1 MNRKQFNRRIWG
13 VVMVLVS
20 MLTFLCSNLYTLQYT
35 MGAEYATQSVAKV
48 AETEVVPASRGLI
61 LDRNGTV
68 LVSNEVSYQVSLNT
82 SLMGDSQERC
92 ENLLSL
98 IEVARQEGVVWADTL
113 PISTTPPFTYTTETP
128 FFTVST
134 DEEGN
139 EVKKLTKLGSLAV
152 NMKWINDPTK
162 EPEPVEEPEPE
173 EPSWWENLM
182 ISLGF
187 AEEEPVNQASEDDP
201 NRLPTAEELLGRM
214 CKSFGIQGTGA
225 IDEEQ
230 AKKDGQTVPTLNI
243 GDMSETDARAVAG
256 VLYELYYRSKINNW
270 PLYVFAEDVSTNFI
284 TSVKEQGLHG
294 VEIEAVT
301 VRKYNTQYAAHLLG
315 RVASMSPEEADYYMG
330 LDVGYN
336 LNDKVGKEGAEWAFE
351 QYLRGTSGTRTI
363 ERNENGKIIS
373 SNWLTDTE
381 TGELMSPEPGNNVF
395 LTIDIDLQQ
404 KVEEILATGVQ
415 NLESKEVRGAACV
428 VLDVDTGEVLTA
440 ASYPTFSLENYSRD
454 YAENA
459 TDPLSPLL
467 NRAFMG
473 LYAPGS
479 TFKMITAIAAL
490 EEGIITPN
498 TKIRDEGKYTYWS
511 KTNAP
516 PQCWIYRQYGGTHGL
531 VDVTEAIEVSC
542 NYFFYDVGRRMGI
555 ETLDRYAEMF
565 GLGQKTGVEFSEY
578 PGVLASPE
586 YSESV
591 GQKWYEGNIT
601 SVAIGQ
607 ENTQVTPIQ
616 LANYIA
622 TLVNGGTRYTTHL
635 LKTVKSGD
643 FSQVVYN
650 YEPQVVNSIQ
660 IKEENLDAVK
670 EGMLDLTTKG
680 SVAYAFADL
689 PFQVGAKTGSAQVS
703 VESQSNAVFVCFA
716 PYDDP
721 QVAVALV
728 VERGGSGSTLGEMA
742 AQVLTY
748 YFTTEGNQGQLPMEN
763 VLLP

>member
-20 MLTFLCSNLYTLQYT
+20 LLTFLCSNLYTLQYT

-82 SLMGDSQERC
+82 SQMGDSSERC
-92 ENLLSL
+92 ANLLSL

-113 PISTTPPFTYTTETP
+113 SISTTPPFTYTTDDP

-225 IDEEQ
+225 VDEDE
-230 AKKDGQTVPTLNI
+230 AKKEGKTVPTLNL
-243 GDMSETDARAVAG
+243 GDMSQVDARAVAG

-284 TSVKEQGLHG
+284 TSVKEHGLRG

-381 TGELMSPEPGNNVF
+381 TGELMAPEPGNNVF

-404 KVEEILATGVQ
+404 KVEEILATGVK

-428 VLDVDTGEVLTA
+428 VLDVDTGEILTS

-490 EEGIITPN
+490 EEGLVTPN

-516 PQCWIYRQYGGTHGL
+516 QCWIYRQYGSTHGL

-565 GLGQKTGVEFSEY
+565 GLGQKTGVELSEY

-670 EGMLDLTTKG
+670 EGMLDLTTEG

-748 YFTTEGNQGQLPMEN
+748 YFTTEGNQGQLPVEN